1 MKLIYKFVFI
11 LFIGLFFISCK
22 PSPYTKYKPTKK
34 ALVKIHG
41 QKVKPSKEVLEIEEG
56 KVEQRALDKERLAH
70 NKRIQNSRNKKKVIH
85 IKQSN
90 APFGHH

>member
-1 MKLIYKFVFI
+1 MKLIYKVVFI
-11 LFIGLFFISCK
+11 LFIGLFFVSCK

-56 KVEQRALDKERLAH
+56 KAAQRALDKERLSH
-70 NKRIQNSRNKKKVIH
+70 NRRVQNARNKKRVINV
-85 IKQSN
+85 KKEN